1 MIIFSGGIV
10 SKKYYA
16 YFLEDENIKGLV
28 DNWDKCKSLVHGKKA
43 RYKSFPT
50 EKEGKDWLESGA
62 HYEKKIGNQTPKIKK
77 EKLKESL
84 VNGIYFDSGTGRGI
98 GVEVR
103 VTDINGTSLLEK
115 NSLGFSVN
123 SYGNIHLGTDKTN
136 NYGELLGLYLAMDIA
151 SQTGEKKIFG
161 DSNLVIFFWSKG
173 LFRKDFLTEDTISL
187 ILKVTEKRKNFEK
200 TGGRIEYVSGDI
212 NPADLGFHK

>member
-1 MIIFSGGIV
+1 MG
-10 SKKYYA
+10 KKYYA

-161 DSNLVIFFWSKG
+161 DSNLVFSFG
-173 LFRKDFLTEDTISL
+173 
-187 ILKVTEKRKNFEK
+187 LKVYLEK
-200 TGGRIEYVSGDI
+200 T
-212 NPADLGFHK
+212 F

>member
-62 HYEKKIGNQTPKIKK
+62 HY
-77 EKLKESL
+77 
-84 VNGIYFDSGTGRGI
+84 
-98 GVEVR
+98 
-103 VTDINGTSLLEK
+103 
-115 NSLGFSVN
+115 
-123 SYGNIHLGTDKTN
+123 
-136 NYGELLGLYLAMDIA
+136 
-151 SQTGEKKIFG
+151 
-161 DSNLVIFFWSKG
+161 
-173 LFRKDFLTEDTISL
+173 
-187 ILKVTEKRKNFEK
+187 
-200 TGGRIEYVSGDI
+200 
-212 NPADLGFHK
+212 